1 MEQRLRQFAQAKKV
15 FESAVTCD
23 VAQWGAAV
31 WRGYAT
37 FCRGRNKLANAQ
49 KVYRRAL
56 GVVKRPRDRRLL
68 WKGFHTL
75 LLETGINPD
84 LALQD
89 LMKEVVGLGGDAA
102 ELASEDLK
110 KPPEEWEVEDAEDPA
125 PAGPAPMDTSATGPA
140 PAPAPAGA
148 APAMNGTAAGMPPG
162 GARCPAPGP
171 AAARSAAPASRQR
184 AAAPRPAPAPGRR
197 RRQGAQTEGAHSA
210 PRGLA
215 PALPAWAAAA
225 AGQSAGSSR
234 SAWAGASTSEPSQV
248 QINAQVAA
256 IFKEMPSES
265 MKAPPPAPRPVL
277 LFTKGAPLG
286 EEGAHPP
293 VPPAAVAALD
303 QLLGGGAAGAAALL
317 EVAEGLRCLQFVRE
331 DLIVRAIGELERK
344 HNALGAR
351 LQAAHQAREVALG
364 HAAAQPANQAELRR
378 FMGAASVDCQALE
391 ARIVGQLQGLL
402 RAQQEVL
409 SQAGVPLMFPA
420 ASPAELAVQQALV
433 RRLQAEGARRAV
445 LRVRQAQDALIREQQ
460 QQQLGR
466 PPVLAPPQPGLA
478 NGPMA
483 GGGALVGPA
492 PGGQG
497 PGTLPPLQQAGP
509 GGAQA
514 GRISPH
520 HHQAGGMAPGPP
532 PPPPPYQE
540 NHSKTIQQLS
550 QTGGFLPN
558 GVSMAQT
565 VSFHQPNSSPANPMM
580 MGGGGLPPMMAGGG
594 GGFIQQPPASGGGQ
608 LFQLPGNMMMNS
620 GGGQK
625 SELLQQLASILKAPQ

>member
-162 GARCPAPGP
+162 GDAALPPGPPPPGVRLPPPGSVPPPPGPPPPPAGGGGKGLKRKAPTPPPGGLRPPFPRGPPPPPGNPPAAAAAPGP
-171 AAARSAAPASRQR
+171 ALPLQNPAI
-184 AAAPRPAPAPGRR
+184 
-197 RRQGAQTEGAHSA
+197 
-210 PRGLA
+210 
-215 PALPAWAAAA
+215 
-225 AGQSAGSSR
+225 
-234 SAWAGASTSEPSQV
+234 V